1 MENEAADTPATESA
15 SSDAP
20 LTMDAAVEAYL
31 GKQERS
37 PAKDDAQPAAA
48 DTPSEPT
55 VQESADT
62 EQAAEADVQDA
73 QEADTGSDEYEFDL
87 AGHKFKFSK
96 ESVKDVIPQVQAK
109 AKELEAGSTRKFQEA
124 AEARKAAES
133 FQSLVAQNVDLFAEA
148 RYVHGEMQRLQSI
161 DFNALTDADP
171 VQALKLQN
179 SFMQLQGR
187 ANQLNQSIQQASSQI
202 KAQQDEQRTKAV
214 SEVRTYA
221 QSSIKGWT
229 PDLDK
234 ALGEYVSRLSVKPDS
249 VQSLTTDPR
258 MYEVLVK
265 AYKYDA
271 LQSGKPLA
279 DKKVATASP
288 AVKPN
293 SANNTVTSAQVRAKD
308 AWGRFE
314 KSGRM
319 DDAVEAYLS
328 RQRTKGR

>member
-1 MENEAADTPATESA
+1 MENEVADTPATESA

-20 LTMDAAVEAYL
+20 LSMDQAVEALL
-31 GKQERS
+31 GKPERS
-37 PAKDDAQPAAA
+37 PKRDDAPAAEEAPPQRDA
-48 DTPSEPT
+48 DE
-55 VQESADT
+55 AHDT
-62 EQAAEADVQDA
+62 EQAPADAQDEAATDVQ
-73 QEADTGSDEYEFDL
+73 SDEYEFDL

-133 FQSLVAQNVDLFAEA
+133 FQNLVAQNVDLFAEA

-187 ANQLNQSIQQASSQI
+187 AQQLNQSIQQASSQI

-214 SEVRTYA
+214 SEVRNYA

-288 AVKPN
+288 AVRPN
-293 SANNTVTSAQVRAKD
+293 SANNTVTSAQVRARD
-308 AWGRFE
+308 AWGKFE